1 MNSGSA
7 AVATAPRFP
16 DLQHHFDA
24 GQAAEQVSHL
34 ATDIGCAVE
43 CVSFVLRELSTVCA
57 ANNMSPMASRDLSA
71 KLPVCTVPQAGQA
84 ATPDRLTTPTVL
96 VLKCFPDSRGS
107 TAAKRDHTGNH
118 DRKIRPLI
126 YVWLLSKRRSLACA
140 GAPAIGPT
148 NSRTSAAT
156 A

>member
-1 MNSGSA
+1 MT
-7 AVATAPRFP
+7 TAPRFP

-24 GQAAEQVSHL
+24 GQTAEQVSRL

-84 ATPDRLTTPTVL
+84 AATDRLTAPTVL

-118 DRKIRPLI
+118 DRNKTI
-126 YVWLLSKRRSLACA
+126 YPYLAA
-140 GAPAIGPT
+140 V
-148 NSRTSAAT
+148 
-156 A
+156 

>member
-24 GQAAEQVSHL
+24 GQAAEQVSRL

-57 ANNMSPMASRDLSA
+57 ANNKSPPVFTRHVSEVFCVYSATGRAS
-71 KLPVCTVPQAGQA
+71 CY
-84 ATPDRLTTPTVL
+84 
-96 VLKCFPDSRGS
+96 
-107 TAAKRDHTGNH
+107 H
-118 DRKIRPLI
+118 
-126 YVWLLSKRRSLACA
+126 
-140 GAPAIGPT
+140 
-148 NSRTSAAT
+148 
-156 A
+156 